1 MNRRDVPTDLRD
13 ASPIAGAGFHPPLSL
28 PNLRISPAFHF
39 ERSTYNG
46 RSIHVQPR
54 TPSTYNP
61 RTGLAL
67 FTKAPRKGY
76 VQSTYMP
83 RTIHVQPPIGY

>member
-1 MNRRDVPTDLRD
+1 MNRRDVPKDLRD

-39 ERSTYNG
+39 ERSTYNS
-46 RSIHVQPR
+46 RTTSHSQYVQ
-54 TPSTYNP
+54 STYTA
-61 RTGLAL
+61 RTDLAL
-67 FTKAPRKGY
+67 FTKAPKKGY